1 VNGVVSDEALVER
14 TVRGDTHAYD
24 ELVSRWQHV
33 IYNLVYRMLG
43 REHEAEEVCQDAF
56 TAAYL
61 NLKNFRREAKFSSWL
76 YRIAINLSTSHLRK
90 RQRTQMDSIDE
101 LRETGAAAEVESVH
115 WNLSGRPTIEET
127 VILEDRARRVRR
139 AVERLPD
146 DHRVIII
153 LKEYHGLTF
162 KEIAEVL
169 NVPISTVKTRMYAG
183 LNEMR
188 KELNR
193 AGVREI

>member
-1 VNGVVSDEALVER
+1 MGVVTDEALVER

-24 ELVSRWQHV
+24 ELVSRWQRV

-43 REHEAEEVCQDAF
+43 KEHDAEEVCQDAF

-90 RQRTQMDSIDE
+90 RQRTNMESLDE
-101 LRETGAAAEVESVH
+101 LREGGTTAEFDALRWSRSGHIGAEERAVE
-115 WNLSGRPTIEET
+115 R
-127 VILEDRARRVRR
+127 DRARRVRR
-139 AVERLPD
+139 AIERLPD

-169 NVPISTVKTRMYAG
+169 NIPTSTVKTRMYAG
-183 LNEMR
+183 LSGLKKHLAHEGIHG
-188 KELNR
+188 
-193 AGVREI
+193 A

>member
-1 VNGVVSDEALVER
+1 MTDEALVER
-14 TVRGDTHAYD
+14 SVNGDTQAYD
-24 ELVSRWQHV
+24 ELVSRWQRV

-43 REHEAEEVCQDAF
+43 KEHEAEEVCQDAF

-90 RQRTQMDSIDE
+90 RQR
-101 LRETGAAAEVESVH
+101 AYVESLDEMHDNGTTADVEVVR
-115 WNLSGRPTIEET
+115 WNLSGQLNLEEQA
-127 VILEDRARRVRR
+127 VEKDRARRVRR
-139 AVERLPD
+139 AMEHLPND
-146 DHRVIII
+146 YRVIII

-169 NVPISTVKTRMYAG
+169 NIPTSTVKTRMYAG
-183 LNEMR
+183 LSEMKKHLTR
-188 KELNR
+188 QGIFD
-193 AGVREI
+193 A